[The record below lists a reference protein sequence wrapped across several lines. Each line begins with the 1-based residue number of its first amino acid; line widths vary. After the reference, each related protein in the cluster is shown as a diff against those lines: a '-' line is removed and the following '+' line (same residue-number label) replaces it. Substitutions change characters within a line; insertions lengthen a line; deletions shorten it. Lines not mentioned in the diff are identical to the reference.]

1 MMLIT
6 VDENTLILEAGKEV
20 IFPHQTWDDYEQ
32 LLKIRQER
40 VLPKLSFNAIT
51 QEIRLMSPLPSHG
64 NRVNILGDLVKTLL
78 NHQGKDWQGFDPI
91 TLKMPLKAGLEPDTC
106 FYIDS
111 REAILGKG
119 RIDLTVDPPPDLA
132 IEVDFT
138 SITDIKAYELL
149 KIPELWIYRQEILI
163 IYIWKKE
170 GYLDSDKSRLFPDID
185 VKNILPNY
193 VELAWKQGSSIALR
207 QFSQNLIDS
216 TKI

>member
-1 MMLIT
+1 MLIT

-32 LLKIRQER
+32 LLEIRQER
-40 VLPKLSFNAIT
+40 ILPKLSFNAIT

-64 NRVNILGDLVKTLL
+64 KRVNILGDLVKTLL
-78 NHQGKDWQGFDPI
+78 NHQRKDWEGFDPI
-91 TLKMPLKAGLEPDTC
+91 TLKMPLKVGLEPDTC
-106 FYIDS
+106 FYIDN
-111 REAILGKG
+111 REAILGKE

>member
-1 MMLIT
+1 MLIT

-32 LLKIRQER
+32 LLEIRQER
-40 VLPKLSFNAIT
+40 ILPKLSFNAIT

-64 NRVNILGDLVKTLL
+64 KRVNILGDLVKTLL
-78 NHQGKDWQGFDPI
+78 NHQGKDWEGFDPI
-91 TLKMPLKAGLEPDTC
+91 TLKMPLKVGLEPDTC
-106 FYIDS
+106 FYIDN
-111 REAILGKG
+111 REAILGKE